1 MSIAKRVAS
10 LSCACVLFAGA
21 ALLAKDAAT
30 KAKQESR
37 SASSDQS
44 LDNELLKS
52 LGSALLDDLDQPRT
66 KAKPDAK
73 KEPADPSLDDQLLD
87 DLGGEDLG
95 RRGESRDPL
104 IRIERKM
111 RAVEKRLN
119 DGHVDRQTAEIQRQ
133 ILDELAQFTAQCKAA
148 CKPGEGAKKSSKSS
162 SGNKA
167 GTTAG
172 QAPVTTLPKDSSEQL
187 QKRTTEFGD
196 RRTAT
201 DSLKESWG
209 QLPSRLRDQLP
220 SPPSD
225 AVLPKYEAMLK
236 KYFQRLAEEDQ
247 AGP

>member
-21 ALLAKDAAT
+21 ALLANDAAT

-37 SASSDQS
+37 PLKSDQS

-66 KAKPDAK
+66 KAKPDANK
-73 KEPADPSLDDQLLD
+73 KAADSLLDDQLLD
-87 DLGGEDLG
+87 DLGGEDVG
-95 RRGESRDPL
+95 KPGESQDPL
-104 IRIERKM
+104 VRIERKM
-111 RAVEKRLN
+111 RMVEKRLS
-119 DGHVDRQTAEIQRQ
+119 DGQVDRQTADMQRQ
-133 ILDELAQFTAQCKAA
+133 ILDELSQFTAQCKAA
-148 CKPGEGAKKSSKSS
+148 CKAGEGAKKSSKSS

-172 QAPVTTLPKDSSEQL
+172 QAPVTTLPKDSSDQL

-201 DSLKESWG
+201 DALKDSWG

-225 AVLPKYEAMLK
+225 VVLPKYEAMLK
-236 KYFQRLAEEDQ
+236 RYFQRLADEDQ
-247 AGP
+247 SGP